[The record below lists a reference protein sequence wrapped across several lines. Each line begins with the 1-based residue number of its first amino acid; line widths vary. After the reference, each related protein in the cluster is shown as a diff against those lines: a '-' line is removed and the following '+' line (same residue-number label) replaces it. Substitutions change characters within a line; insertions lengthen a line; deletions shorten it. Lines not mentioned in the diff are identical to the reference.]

1 MSEVATAEAVAD
13 AAHDADHG
21 AHHGPEHDYHLVD
34 PSPLPLLTSFAA
46 MIMVIMIVVTFQN
59 KGGVYTGYA
68 GPIWSNVETTELA
81 RANDLIAAKTPD
93 FSLND
98 RLVANGA
105 RETADGQLLAPLSAA
120 WSSEATQVLNA
131 FNSGQGGLTRN
142 ETLDQITD
150 LVGPGAVALG
160 DGGNLAVSRSTAVP
174 CGAGRLFACELQS
187 DGTFARAGF
196 AYGFGLAPFL
206 LGLTPLL
213 FCMGMWWRDVVRE
226 AHVEGHHTPIVQLGL
241 RYGMLLFIVSE
252 IFFFVAFFWAFF
264 ANSLFEPWPSA
275 EFIDALERAGKD
287 PKGAAFHPLGI
298 PLYNTVILLLSGTT
312 VTQAHEALVQ
322 GRRDAFKN
330 WLGITVIL
338 GILFTGVQV
347 YEYTEL
353 PFGFGTFDYGSTF
366 YAATGFHGFHVL
378 VGTIFLAVCWFRANQ
393 FKPDHHFGFEA
404 AAWYWHFVD
413 VVWVFLYVAIYW
425 GLFVTNPTFH

>member
-1 MSEVATAEAVAD
+1 MSEVATVDAVAD
-13 AAHDADHG
+13 AAHD

-34 PSPLPLLTSFAA
+34 PSPWPLLTSFAA

-68 GPIWSNVETTELA
+68 GNVWSNVMDVELTAYNETVAEDA
-81 RANDLIAAKTPD
+81 PD
-93 FSLND
+93 FGAKE
-98 RLVANGA
+98 RLMAQGA
-105 RETADGQLLAPLSAA
+105 RELEDHVLIAPIASV
-120 WSSEATQVLNA
+120 WTNEATQLA
-131 FNSGQGGLTRN
+131 GDGAASLEALTA
-142 ETLDQITD
+142 
-150 LVGPGAVALG
+150 LVGPGVSAND
-160 DGGNLAVSRSTAVP
+160 DGTLRISSSAAIT
-174 CGAGRLFACELQS
+174 CGAGSLFACELQN

-264 ANSLFEPWPSA
+264 ANSLFDPWPSQ
-275 EFIDALERAGKD
+275 EFKDALIAAGKD

-312 VTQAHEALVQ
+312 VTQAHEALVN
-322 GRRDAFKN
+322 GRREAFKN
-330 WLGITVIL
+330 WLGITVLL
-338 GILFTGVQV
+338 GVLFTGVQV
-347 YEYTEL
+347 YEYTVL

-378 VGTIFLAVCWFRANQ
+378 VGTLFLAVCWFRANQ

-425 GLFVTNPTFH
+425 GLFVTNPTLH

>member
-1 MSEVATAEAVAD
+1 MSD
-13 AAHDADHG
+13 AASAHDAH

-34 PSPLPLLTSFAA
+34 PSPWPLLTAFAA
-46 MIMVIMIVVTFQN
+46 MIMAIMVIVTFQN
-59 KGGVYTGYA
+59 KGGVYTGFA
-68 GPIWSNVETTELA
+68 GAVWTKTQDANLAAANESIAA
-81 RANDLIAAKTPD
+81 RANDFPLIDLVRAQGARDDGAALLAPASALWTQD
-93 FSLND
+93 LTD
-98 RLVANGA
+98 LVAQVNAGTGNGA
-105 RETADGQLLAPLSAA
+105 QALATIDDAVGPGVVSLVDGQLVVAA
-120 WSSEATQVLNA
+120 
-131 FNSGQGGLTRN
+131 
-142 ETLDQITD
+142 
-150 LVGPGAVALG
+150 
-160 DGGNLAVSRSTAVP
+160 STAVQ
-174 CGAGRLFACELQS
+174 CGFGNFYACQLQS
-187 DGTFARAGF
+187 DGTFLQSGF
-196 AYGFGLAPFL
+196 AFGFGLAPFF
-206 LGLTPLL
+206 LGLLPLL

-264 ANSLFEPWPSA
+264 ANSLFDPWPSQ
-275 EFIDALERAGKD
+275 EFKDALIAAGKN
-287 PKGAAFHPLGI
+287 PESAAFHPLGI

-312 VTQAHEALVQ
+312 VTQAHEALRENRQ
-322 GRRDAFKN
+322 GMFQV
-330 WLGITVIL
+330 WLGVTVLL

-378 VGTIFLAVCWFRANQ
+378 VGTIFLAVCWFRARARQ
-393 FKPDHHFGFEA
+393 FTAEHHFGFEA

-425 GLFVTNPTFH
+425 GLFVTNSTFH